1 MLSIGKEIDDIRKK
15 VFINKENFFTVWQDC
30 MRDLKA
36 DWYGIQ
42 QAKEQIN
49 CGEAVEGVCEYVF
62 PKKKN

>member
-1 MLSIGKEIDDIRKK
+1 
-15 VFINKENFFTVWQDC
+15 

-49 CGEAVEGVCEYVF
+49 SEKNLDGVYDIF
-62 PKKKN
+62 KKKN